1 MSYKCI
7 ETFKFPNFCYE
18 MDESKEQ
25 YVTVEAGS
33 IWEVS
38 DNNYIGG
45 DIHLENH
52 NDDLYW
58 IEITFDDFNKYF
70 KEIK

>member
-1 MSYKCI
+1 MKYKCI

-33 IWEVS
+33 IWEIS

-45 DIHLENH
+45 DIHLK
-52 NDDLYW
+52 NDDDLSW
-58 IEITFDDFNKYF
+58 IEIGQERFDTYF
-70 KEIK
+70 KEI